1 LPDRYQVDHLLPVD
15 EIGSL
20 HSPGVVDVE
29 GGRVVWSGAAE
40 KAPPRPEASIYRL
53 KGLMMPGMVNI
64 HAHTPMVLL
73 RAAGEG
79 LPVDRWLREVMWPR
93 EGRLEAEDVRWAMT
107 LGAGELLSHGITTS
121 VEMYFLG
128 PEVAEAALTA
138 GLRCLVTAPFI
149 DDPQLSRLGT
159 WEQQVE
165 EAVALRDRFRDHQ
178 LITVGLGP
186 HSAYT
191 MSEAALR
198 SIANRAVAEDMLI
211 HIHVAEQEHE
221 GDGVMAAHGCTV
233 PAYLERIGLLEA
245 RVLAAHSVWLTNED
259 IALFASKGVGVAHCP
274 VSNGKH
280 ASGIAR
286 VVEMRSA
293 GISVA
298 IATDGP
304 ASDNRLDLFE
314 GMRTAIRLA
323 RLRAKDAGA
332 LGPSDAI
339 RMVTREAAAAIGRTD
354 LGSLEAGCRADMILI
369 DINRSEFSPIVESSD
384 LLTHLVWSGAPAAI
398 DSVWVEGRKV
408 VEQGSC
414 LTVDVAS
421 AIAEVAARAKRLV
434 EG

>member
-1 LPDRYQVDHLLPVD
+1 
-15 EIGSL
+15 
-20 HSPGVVDVE
+20 
-29 GGRVVWSGAAE
+29 
-40 KAPPRPEASIYRL
+40 
-53 KGLMMPGMVNI
+53 MVNI

-128 PEVAEAALTA
+128 NEVAEAASTA
-138 GLRCLVTAPFI
+138 GLRCFVTAPFI

-165 EAVALRDRFRDHQ
+165 DAVILRDRFRDHR

-191 MSEAALR
+191 MSEGALR
-198 SIANRAVAEDMLI
+198 SIASRAMAEDMLI
-211 HIHVAEQEHE
+211 HIHVAEGQHE

-233 PAYLERIGLLEA
+233 PAFLDRIGMLEA
-245 RVLAAHSVWLTNED
+245 RVLAAHSVWMTNDD

-280 ASGIAR
+280 ASGIAK

-293 GISVA
+293 GIPVG

-314 GMRTAIRLA
+314 GMRTAIRFA
-323 RLRAKDAGA
+323 RLRAQDAGA
-332 LGPSDAI
+332 LGPADAI
-339 RMVTREAAAAIGRTD
+339 RMVTREAAAAIGRPD
-354 LGSLEAGCRADMILI
+354 LGSLEAGSRADMILV
-369 DINRSEFSPIVESSD
+369 DLDQPEFSPVIEPSD
-384 LLTHLVWSGAPAAI
+384 LLTHLVWSGTPAFI
-398 DSVWVEGRKV
+398 DTVWVEGRRV
-408 VEQGSC
+408 VKHGSC
-414 LTVDVAS
+414 LTVDMAS
-421 AIAEVAARAKRLV
+421 AVSEVTARARRLA